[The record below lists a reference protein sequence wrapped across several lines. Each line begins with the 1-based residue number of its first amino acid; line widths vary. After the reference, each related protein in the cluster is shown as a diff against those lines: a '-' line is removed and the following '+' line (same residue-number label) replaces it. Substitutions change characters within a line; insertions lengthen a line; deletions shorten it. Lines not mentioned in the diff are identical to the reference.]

1 MSLPGSISPVRTSIE
16 TAEMVGY
23 YTGAGAAD
31 LVKVVGS
38 GIASVAYTATGKY
51 TITFASGQLGA
62 LLVDVDVKVHTA
74 ANAAPLIGKFVPAS
88 VNMTAGTVDIEL
100 WALAGAGTA
109 TLANL
114 AVTGTVTSGAG
125 TVTSG
130 AGTLT
135 NGTVTGGVVANLATT
150 LTSTATTLTS
160 TAVTGTVTSG
170 TVTIAAA
177 TAALT
182 NAPSGSKIR
191 VLCTFA
197 KNST

>member
-16 TAEMVGY
+16 TAEVIGY

-31 LVKVVGS
+31 LTKVVGS
-38 GIASVAYTATGKY
+38 GIASIAYTATGKY
-51 TITFASGQLGA
+51 TITFAAGQLGA

-109 TLANL
+109 SLTSGAL
-114 AVTGTVTSGAG
+114 TGTVTSTAVTTALTSG
-125 TVTSG
+125 TVT
-130 AGTLT
+130 A
-135 NGTVTGGVVANLATT
+135 GVVANLNATGT
-150 LTSTATTLTS
+150 LTSGAI
-160 TAVTGTVTSG
+160 TGTVTG
-170 TVTIAAA
+170 LGVTITAA

-182 NAPSGSKIR
+182 NAPSGSKVR